1 MKYKNRQKKKKNN
14 ETLNPQ
20 KGLRLYSENSLI
32 VWRE

>member
-1 MKYKNRQKKKKNN
+1 MKYKNRQKKKNN
-14 ETLNPQ
+14 ETQP